1 MSADFNVTTDLAFMR
16 TYMAAERT
24 HLAWIRTAMS
34 ILSFTMVLLK
44 LYDPLKHHLN
54 FHRTLFITVI
64 ILSLF
69 ILIFSTF
76 RYYYTLDMIG
86 DDDFSPDVLGIGMVS
101 LTMGLL
107 GIVTYYSLIPSIR
120 KKENATM
127 INKYSDQE
135 DKATVSL
142 TSDIHASLLVNAA
155 DGFD

>member
-107 GIVTYYSLIPSIR
+107 GIVTYYSLSPSIK
-120 KKENATM
+120 KKE
-127 INKYSDQE
+127 INYSDKE
-135 DKATVSL
+135 DKATVGL